1 MQIQECNEMSDVNRV
16 SEMRDVEDPASLELL
31 YWIGCATAADERVA
45 NVARSMVRILN
56 RAGVRFAI
64 LGAEER
70 CTGDPARRTGN
81 ELQFDALARVNIET
95 LRRYD
100 VTRIVTHCPHCFH
113 TFRNEYPQFGGD
125 FEVVHHTDFIRALI
139 EGGRLALPDRSQE
152 KITYHDPCYLSRH
165 NHITESPRRVL
176 DQLGVVHIEMRRSG
190 KNSFCCGA
198 GGGHAFFEERAGGAI
213 NQNRAREVVA
223 TGATTLCT
231 ACPFCLTMM
240 EDGLRGV
247 QASDTVRVRDLAEL
261 VDELLGS

>member
-1 MQIQECNEMSDVNRV
+1 MSQLGSVREIRDVN
-16 SEMRDVEDPASLELL
+16 DPASLEVL

-45 NVARSMVRILN
+45 SVARSMVRILN

-81 ELQFDALARVNIET
+81 ELQFDALARANIET
-95 LRRYD
+95 LSTYRIA
-100 VTRIVTHCPHCFH
+100 RIVTHCPHCFH
-113 TFRNEYPQFGGD
+113 TFRNEYPQLGGNFD
-125 FEVVHHTDFIRALI
+125 VVHHADFIRELI
-139 EGGRLALPDRSQE
+139 EGGRITLPAGSHE

-176 DQLGVVHIEMRRSG
+176 DHLGVVRIEMRRSG

-198 GGGHAFFEERAGGAI
+198 GGGHAFFEERTGGAI
-213 NQNRAREVVA
+213 NQNRANEVVS
-223 TGATTLCT
+223 TGATTVCT

-247 QASDTVRVRDLAEL
+247 QAAASVRVRDLAEL